1 MMDGLGN
8 RTGRQTL
15 SDDTVS
21 FSVELVTNRHTAI
34 AGSPVTR
41 DDVGKL
47 RDKCRFVRSGEL
59 RGEGG
64 EAEYG
69 V

>member
-1 MMDGLGN
+1 M
-8 RTGRQTL
+8 
-15 SDDTVS
+15 SDDAVS
-21 FSVELVTNRHTAI
+21 FSVESLTNRHTAI
-34 AGSPVTR
+34 AGSPATH